1 MRRGHG
7 TTYVLGFAAAVC
19 LVCSLAISSLALG
32 LKPLKEKN
40 VEIDKKKNVLAA
52 AGLVVS
58 KEEVLS
64 AFESKVVAKVV
75 DLKSGKYVD
84 QPLSDLS
91 DAQLSA
97 DVYKMKDCNKG
108 NNFSCPE
115 SNLRPVYLVGTGA
128 QQVTIIPIAG
138 KGLWSTV
145 YGFLALEKD
154 FNTVK
159 GITFYK
165 HGETPGLGGECEKEW
180 FTSNFVGKQIKDT
193 ADKLVFG
200 VAKGKASAPNCKKF
214 GGVEH
219 CVDGMSGAT
228 ITGDGIQELVRRATD
243 NYSDFFAA
251 QKG

>member
-7 TTYVLGFAAAVC
+7 TLYVLGFAAGVC

-52 AGLVVS
+52 AGLVVD
-58 KEEVLS
+58 KEKVIET
-64 AFESKVVAKVV
+64 FEQKVVAKVV
-75 DLKSGKYVD
+75 DLKAGKYVD
-84 QPLSDLS
+84 QTVADLTG
-91 DAQLSA
+91 AQLSA
-97 DVYKMKDCNKG
+97 DIYKMNDE
-108 NNFSCPE
+108 E
-115 SNLRPVYLVGTGA
+115 SNLRPVYLVGKGA
-128 QQVTIIPIAG
+128 DQVTIIPIAG

-180 FTSNFVGKQIKDT
+180 FTSNFVGKQLKD
-193 ADKLVFG
+193 AGGKPVFG
-200 VAKGKASAPNCKKF
+200 VAKGKASPPNCQKF
-214 GGVEH
+214 GGVQH

-243 NYSDFFAA
+243 NYSGFFAS